1 MATKQFK
8 IGEYVVGGIIQV
20 TTSKNQIEINF
31 NDYFSKEKILS
42 ETFNIT
48 SNTLRSD
55 IMNFIEDN
63 GTHYY
68 ADQVMKWIESKVDI
82 KTHSFFPNW

>member
-20 TTSKNQIEINF
+20 TTSKEQVEIKF
-31 NDYFSKEKILS
+31 NDYFTKKTILS
-42 ETFNIT
+42 ETFNT
-48 SNTLRSD
+48 NTNYARRN
-55 IMNFIEDN
+55 IMNFLEEN

-68 ADQVMKWIESKVDI
+68 ASKVMDWIETKI
-82 KTHSFFPNW
+82 ELEKHSYFPNW

>member
-20 TTSKNQIEINF
+20 TTSKNEIEINF
-31 NDYFSKEKILS
+31 NDYSSKKTILS
-42 ETFNIT
+42 ETFNLKLD
-48 SNTLRSD
+48 SVERD

-68 ADQVMKWIESKVDI
+68 ADKVLTWIKSKVDI
-82 KTHSFFPNW
+82 KPHSYFSW

>member
-20 TTSKNQIEINF
+20 TTNKNQIEINF

-42 ETFNIT
+42 ETFILT

>member
-20 TTSKNQIEINF
+20 TTNKNQIKINF
-31 NDYFSKEKILS
+31 NDYFSKETILT
-42 ETFNIT
+42 ETFNLT

-68 ADQVMKWIESKVDI
+68 ADQLMKWIESKVDI
-82 KTHSFFPNW
+82 KPHSYFPSW